1 MIADST
7 YDVGELVGRP
17 RAGLGA
23 GFAAAVAVLAVLAG
37 LGRPDAAIAWL
48 RDVGSV
54 ILPASARTPALLL
67 SAGLFLHFA
76 VGGVFGALYAAC
88 QQRAS
93 RGGLIAVGVFYGF
106 VLWLGGDLILVRWLG
121 IGPRLLQTWAG
132 TGAVVA
138 YGLALSVWAMRE
150 QQVSAR
156 LRPSGRPID

>member
-23 GFAAAVAVLAVLAG
+23 GFLAAVVVLAVLAG
-37 LGRPDAAIAWL
+37 LGRMDAAIAWL
-48 RDVGSV
+48 RDVGGV
-54 ILPASARTPALLL
+54 IVPASARTPATLL
-67 SAGLFLHFA
+67 STGLALHFA

-93 RGGLIAVGVFYGF
+93 RGGLIAVGIFYGF
-106 VLWLGGDLILVRWLG
+106 VLWLGGDLILARWLR
-121 IGPRLLQTWAG
+121 IGPRLLQTWTG
-132 TGAVVA
+132 TGAIVA
-138 YGLALSVWAMRE
+138 YGLTLSVWAMRE

-156 LRPSGRPID
+156 LRPGGRPVD